1 MNKDK
6 ALGFFGGVFLTVMI
20 AVCCHFF
27 MPKDTAT
34 IELALYVTAIV
45 TLLGVSGSVLMAARA
60 WEEVGNERKHFFQ
73 IEAEAGDAI
82 RKEYEKKY
90 EEDMQKKSASYDNYF
105 QAGYRCGYRD
115 CKEGLPAEYEFE
127 D

>member
-27 MPKDTAT
+27 MPEDTAA
-34 IELALYVTAIV
+34 IELALYVAAIV
-45 TLLGVSGSVLMAARA
+45 TLLGVSGSVFMAARA

-73 IEAEAGDAI
+73 IKSEAEAAA
-82 RKEYEKKY
+82 YKKY
-90 EEDMQKKSASYDNYF
+90 QKEHEEEKQKRQASYDTFF
-105 QAGYRCGYRD
+105 QEGYQCGYRD
-115 CKEGLPAEYEFE
+115 CKEGLPAEYELE